1 MELDV
6 NDILARYAAEVA
18 QLTQRAVMAE
28 ARAEAAN
35 KKLAEIMGQA
45 EKNEDEEV

>member
-35 KKLAEIMGQA
+35 KKLAEMLGQA
-45 EKNEDEEV
+45 EETEEA